1 MDALLSI
8 PPQVVAPILLAFV
21 IGALA
26 EWVLLTREKP
36 VVKALAKSAKAI
48 IIPALIAAYALLI
61 ADVVAR

>member
-1 MDALLSI
+1 MDALLAI

-21 IGALA
+21 IGALV
-26 EWVLLTREKP
+26 EWVLLTRKKP